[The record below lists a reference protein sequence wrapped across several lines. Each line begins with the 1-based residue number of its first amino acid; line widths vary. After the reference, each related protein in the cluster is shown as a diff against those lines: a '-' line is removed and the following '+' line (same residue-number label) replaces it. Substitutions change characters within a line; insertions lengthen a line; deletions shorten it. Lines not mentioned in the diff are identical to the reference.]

1 MSKARGLADLGNVY
15 NDGALSNRNLVINGA
30 MQVAQRGLSSTS
42 IGVGSVDRFG
52 CTSET
57 STNITQSQ
65 QSLTSSDDPYEKG
78 FRNSFRATVT
88 TTSSSATSFIQLEQ
102 KIEAQDIAQS
112 GWEYTN
118 PNSYLT
124 FSFWA
129 KSSLAGTYYAQFRTS
144 DSTSYY
150 YNKSFTLAANTW
162 KKLTVTV
169 SGNSNLTI
177 NNDTGEGFRVLV
189 IPDYGTDY
197 SGHAEAVEDAWYARS
212 QTSGYTPSYTQ
223 DWQNTSGAT
232 FEVTGVQLEVGDT
245 ATPFEHRSYGQELTL
260 CQRYY
265 YQWVSSTA
273 SNSVLLQA
281 YSTTSVVGV
290 LLHFPVTMR
299 AVPTSLATGSFVPF
313 SANGTPQ
320 AAFTE
325 IANLAASTE
334 NTLTTGAWGG
344 SSGLVAGNAVAIS
357 CQPGSKFTCD
367 AEL

>member
-1 MSKARGLADLGNVY
+1 MSKQSELVGLARTTNLDEVNAAY
-15 NDGALSNRNLVINGA
+15 SAGALSNRNLIVNGA
-30 MQVAQRGLSSTS
+30 MQVAQRGTSGGVTTSYTYMLDRWLANGGITSWAQTGAQKSVLQVVTQAGTGPAQRIESNGANFVSGNTYTLSFQVNPT
-42 IGVGSVDRFG
+42 IADVTVGV
-52 CTSET
+52 T
-57 STNITQSQ
+57 
-65 QSLTSSDDPYEKG
+65 
-78 FRNSFRATVT
+78 FRNGNSYLSEIVAVTDVSSQVVAGSYSTVT
-88 TTSSSATSFIQLEQ
+88 YTFTLSSSADIVTYPSHNMQVFI
-102 KIEAQDIAQS
+102 
-112 GWEYTN
+112 G
-118 PNSYLT
+118 
-124 FSFWA
+124 
-129 KSSLAGTYYAQFRTS
+129 SSVV
-144 DSTSYY
+144 
-150 YNKSFTLAANTW
+150 NTLN
-162 KKLTVTV
+162 
-169 SGNSNLTI
+169 I
-177 NNDTGEGFRVLV
+177 
-189 IPDYGTDY
+189 
-197 SGHAEAVEDAWYARS
+197 
-212 QTSGYTPSYTQ
+212 
-223 DWQNTSGAT
+223 
-232 FEVTGVQLEVGDT
+232 TGVQLEVGSV
-245 ATPFEHRSYGQELTL
+245 ATPFEHRSYGQELAL